1 MPGTLLLIPNLL
13 DEKSNPEDVLP
24 QAVFHAVAS
33 LDGVIAEDAK
43 RARAFLKRFPKRKPF
58 SELPIEILNEHTPE
72 GELGALLAPLAAGGT
87 WGLISDAGV
96 PVIADPGY
104 ALVRLAHER
113 GITVQPL
120 VGPCS
125 LVLALMM
132 SGLPAQ
138 RFRFCGYLPR
148 KPEERKREI
157 ALMEEDARKHG
168 TTQLCIEAPYRN
180 DALLQ
185 DLVATLRP
193 ETTLAVVW
201 GITSPEQGLRVQQV
215 KQWRKE
221 PLPTLK
227 QVPAVFLF
235 SVTFR

>member
-1 MPGTLLLIPNLL
+1 MAGTLLLIPNLL
-13 DEKSNPEDVLP
+13 DEESAPADVLP
-24 QAVFHAVAS
+24 QAVFRAIS
-33 LDGVIAEDAK
+33 CLDGVIAEDAK
-43 RARAFLKRFPKRKPF
+43 CARAFLARFSERKPF
-58 SELPIEILNEHTPE
+58 SELPIAILNEHTPE
-72 GELGALLAPLAAGGT
+72 RELEALLAPIAAGGM

-104 ALVRLAHER
+104 ALIARAHEQ

-157 ALMEEDARKHG
+157 TLMEEDARRHG
-168 TTQLCIEAPYRN
+168 ATQLCIEAPYRN
-180 DALLQ
+180 EALLQ

-193 ETTLAVVW
+193 ETKLAVCW
-201 GITSPEQGLRVQQV
+201 GITSPKQGVRVQQV

-227 QVPAVFLF
+227 QLPAVFLF
-235 SVTFR
+235 SVGAR